1 MVKKNKKTDSAK
13 KAEKDTQKKN
23 DSPIKEASSQKEES
37 PASKKKDMIEF
48 IVYLAVVIALVYLII
63 TFVGQRTV
71 VNGCSMDNTLKDGQ
85 SLIMDKISY
94 RFGNP
99 GRFDIVVFPGPAE
112 EFGSGDSEEGPES
125 KANRPYYI
133 KRVIGLPGETV
144 DIVNNKV
151 YIDGNELTSDIY
163 SIDGFTEDPGELDFP
178 MTLKDNEYFCLG
190 DNRPQSYDS
199 RYEAVGT
206 VSRDEIIG
214 KVWIRI
220 WPLNKFGS
228 VD

>member
-112 EFGSGDSEEGPES
+112 EFRSGDSEEGSES

-144 DIVNNKV
+144 DIVNDKV